1 MSSKTAVLA
10 HSVAERKHEI
20 GIRIALGASRERLL
34 WLMVRYSL
42 KLLLPGLVVGVMLS
56 RVTLCSGFLPVGLSA
71 APPISVYSTVISLLS
86 VIALVATIGPAMW
99 ATKVDRTA
107 VLRQ

>member
-1 MSSKTAVLA
+1 MLA

-34 WLMVRYSL
+34 WLMVKYSL
-42 KLLLPGLVVGVMLS
+42 KLLVPGLVVGVILS
-56 RVTLCSGFLPVGLSA
+56 LALRYVLGTYLFGLNA
-71 APPISVYSTVISLLS
+71 APISVYSAVICLLS
-86 VIALVATIGPAMW
+86 VIALVATIGPALW
-99 ATKVDRTA
+99 ATKVDPTA